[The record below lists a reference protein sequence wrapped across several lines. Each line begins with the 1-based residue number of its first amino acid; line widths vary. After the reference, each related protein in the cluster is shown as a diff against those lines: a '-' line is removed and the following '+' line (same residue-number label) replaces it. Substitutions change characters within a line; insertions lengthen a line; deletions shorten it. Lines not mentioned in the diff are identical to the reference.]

1 MTNHQKSK
9 LLKRG
14 KILEFMQEDRSE
26 IKKHIP
32 KRGPKPKYVLKN
44 GEVVKRR
51 PGRPKEG
58 DIFVGDDG
66 VLYNSVPAK
75 NPNIYRQSRFME
87 PISFGNG
94 IDKIEQLKE
103 EDRFAVIKELHSR
116 KENGTAKDN
125 LFSDNKNEC
134 SEQKKEQTSTFQHNN
149 CLKPGTVISSKNIDE
164 LNMATKGSASTNCPV
179 SPVLEDYQ
187 QMDGSRPNTMLN
199 TEFDPN
205 TLFRSIYPYKKPTQE
220 DYDQAKALYDQKGL
234 NLDVYGR
241 IVFEQPKTFLS
252 REELICLGV
261 WLRKHLRTYDTIFIT
276 QVKVG
281 ISHPEDPD
289 LYPKLINKITDVCMR
304 KLTPSDLREMIKHCE
319 YMYSINKKVYDDAPY
334 IKIDDARY
342 KLLNPT
348 VKLERDSRKELS
360 NVLLGIL
367 KKMITEENIEER
379 KTCKYYYNEQR
390 RKPKIFRV
398 FIKKKF
404 KEF

>member
-32 KRGPKPKYVLKN
+32 KRGPKPKYVIKN

-58 DIFVGDDG
+58 DIFVGEDG
-66 VLYNSVPAK
+66 VLYNSVPAR
-75 NPNIYRQSRFME
+75 NPNIYRQTRFME
-87 PISFGNG
+87 PITFGNG

-103 EDRFAVIKELHSR
+103 EERMAVVKELHSR
-116 KENGTAKDN
+116 KGRQ
-125 LFSDNKNEC
+125 SDLREDTI
-134 SEQKKEQTSTFQHNN
+134 EQTNQNN
-149 CLKPGTVISSKNIDE
+149 ASETETTQNDRFIFEPGTVISAKNINEITRPAEIKEIKYPTADIE
-164 LNMATKGSASTNCPV
+164 VEGQES
-179 SPVLEDYQ
+179 
-187 QMDGSRPNTMLN
+187 DGSRQNTMIN

-205 TLFRSIYPYKKPTQE
+205 TLFKSLYPYKKPTKE
-220 DYDQAKALYDQKGL
+220 DYEQAKALYDEKGL
-234 NLDVYGR
+234 NLDVFGR
-241 IVFEQPKTFLS
+241 LTFKHPKTYLT
-252 REELICLGV
+252 REDLILLGV
-261 WLRKHLRTYDTIFIT
+261 WLRKHLRTYDAIFIT

-281 ISHPEDPD
+281 ISHPEDPE
-289 LYPKLINKITDVCMR
+289 LYPKLKDKITDVCMR
-304 KLTPSDLREMIKHCE
+304 KLTASDLREMIKHCE
-319 YMYSINKKVYDDAPY
+319 YIYEINKRVYNEAPY

-360 NVLLGIL
+360 DILLGIL
-367 KKMITEENIEER
+367 QKMITEENAEEK

-404 KEF
+404 RDF